1 MAEAIISP
9 GVFKRETD
17 LTTRQPEPIEAGTAF
32 VGPTVKGPVDI
43 PVTITSYSQ
52 YVQTFG
58 DVFDFKAT
66 KQEYLTS
73 IAVRD
78 FFSQG
83 GNVAL
88 VTRVAEGTYEPATG
102 TEIPSTDSGVDNLG
116 YVFVLETLGAGE
128 IYNSVSVAAGE
139 AYDANAD
146 ENSDGSLKAG
156 TSDNL
161 RFEIVNVNAK
171 QGTFTLN
178 IRRGDDSTNTKI
190 ILETFNN
197 LSLDPNSPN
206 YIERVIGNQKKVYN
220 SSDGGYI
227 ETIGDFINRSNLI
240 RVEEVNLT
248 TLNYLLNDGTTVNE
262 DESEVSFEEYLP
274 VDGTIGGFSGGEG
287 GVGTTVKMFDKINA
301 SNTQGLTAT
310 GGEVAAYTNALDI
323 LDNKEDFKFK
333 VLVAP
338 GLIGTIHAATV
349 KRLILIAEGRGDCI
363 AVIDTEQY
371 GATVS
376 GVAGEGDSYNS
387 SFAATYWP
395 WLQMR
400 STTGKLV
407 YVPASTVIPGVYAFT
422 DSISAPWFAPA
433 GLTRGSLGGVTQPER
448 KLKRSQRDTLYAS
461 KINPIAQFPG
471 QGIAIYG
478 QKTLQTRASALDR
491 INVRRLLIEL
501 KEFIGNQ
508 ARTLVFENNTIATR
522 NRFLSSVNPFL
533 ESVVQRQGLFAFRVV
548 MDETNNTN
556 DTIDRNQLVGQ
567 IQIQPARTVEFII
580 LDFTLEPTGAA
591 FGE

>member
-32 VGPTVKGPVDI
+32 VGPTVKGPVNI
-43 PVTITSYSQ
+43 PVSITSYSQ

-58 DVFDFKAT
+58 DVFDLDST

-88 VTRVAEGTYEPATG
+88 ITRVVEGTYESAIG
-102 TEIPSTDSGVDNLG
+102 TEIPSIDSGDDNLG
-116 YVFVLETLGAGE
+116 DVFILETLGAGE
-128 IYNSVSVAAGE
+128 IYNSVSVAAGA
-139 AYDANAD
+139 AYDANTD
-146 ENSDGSLKAG
+146 ENSDGSLKIG
-156 TSDNL
+156 SKDNL
-161 RFEIVNVNAK
+161 RFEIVNVNK
-171 QGTFTLN
+171 RQGTFTLN
-178 IRRGDDSTNTKI
+178 IRRGDDSANTKV

-220 SSDGGYI
+220 SNDGGYI
-227 ETIGDFINRSNLI
+227 ETVGDFVNRSSLV
-240 RVEEVNLT
+240 RVKEVNLT
-248 TLNYLLNDGTTVNE
+248 TLNYLANDGITVNE
-262 DESEVSFEEYLP
+262 DTAGVSFEDYLP
-274 VDGTIGGFSGGEG
+274 VENTIGGFSGAA
-287 GVGTTVKMFDKINA
+287 GTLGSTVNMFDQITNT
-301 SNTQGLTAT
+301 NTQGLTASSGT
-310 GGEVAAYTNALDI
+310 VAAYDNILNI
-323 LDNKEDFKFK
+323 LDNKEDYKFK

-338 GLIGTIHAATV
+338 GLIGTLHSTTV
-349 KRLILIAEGRGDCI
+349 GKLISIAEGRGDCI
-363 AVIDTEQY
+363 AVIDTVAY
-371 GATVS
+371 GETVS
-376 GVAGEGDSYNS
+376 NVAGEGDNYNS

-407 YVPASTVIPGVYAFT
+407 WVPASTVIPGVYAFT

-433 GLTRGSLGGVTQPER
+433 GLTRGSLGGVVQPER

-522 NRFLSSVNPFL
+522 NRFLSSVNPYL
-533 ESVVQRQGLFAFRVV
+533 ESVVQRQGLFAYRVV

-567 IQIQPARTVEFII
+567 IQIQPARAVEFVI